1 MPQPSLGRRQP
12 RCSRGG
18 RVVVGVALVGLFT
31 SLTLTAQAPRARR
44 DADAGAD
51 FSPKPPVQAL
61 TPAEQAR
68 RFILPPGYR
77 MELVLAEPV
86 IENPVA
92 VAFDGN
98 GRLYVAEM
106 RGYMPDADG
115 TNQHAPISRI
125 SLHESTRGDGTY
137 DRHTVFI
144 DKLVLPRFILPLDG
158 SIVTMETDSDDM
170 YEYRDTDGDGV
181 ADSRTLFYSGV
192 GRRGNLEHQQS
203 GFVWGL
209 DNWIYSTY
217 NAFRIRW
224 TPSGIKKE
232 ATGRNGGQ
240 WGLTQDDAGKM
251 WFVDAGGER
260 GPMNF
265 QVPIHYGSFSVR
277 DQFEEGFEQVWPAA
291 FGYADVQGGM
301 ARVRSPIG
309 TLNHFTATC
318 GPDIVRGHR
327 MPDDLRGDLLFAEPV
342 GRLIRRAKI
351 DVTEGLTQLRNAYP
365 GSEFVL
371 STDPLFRPVN
381 LATAPDGTVLVADM
395 YHGIIQESNWT
406 RPGTYLR
413 KKIEQYQFDK
423 IVGRGR
429 IWRLVHD
436 AHPPDTTRPR
446 MLAEGVEA
454 LVAHLEHPNG
464 WWRDTAQRLL
474 VLRQDRRVV
483 PALVEMAR
491 TGSALVARF
500 HALWTLEG
508 LGALD
513 PDLVRDLLKDTSPQ
527 MRIQA
532 MRASESLFTA
542 GDTSFVADVR
552 ALTHDADTSVVIQ
565 AMLTLKLWKVADL
578 AAIVK
583 SAQSTRP
590 TRGVREIG
598 DQILRPPVPPG
609 FTSRVVTAT
618 QRDALQRGE
627 AVYDEL
633 CYACHGPDGK
643 GAPLAGA
650 PAGTRMA
657 PPLAGSPRL
666 LGHRDYAIRTLLH
679 GLEGPI
685 EGTTY
690 PGGVMAPMGEQ
701 SDQWIADV
709 ASFVRNSFGN
719 RAAFISAADV
729 ARVRAA
735 SRGRQSNWTVE
746 ELRSVVPQLI
756 APKPTWVAT
765 ASHEPETAARVLV
778 AGGGAWSSLVPQSA
792 GMWFQIDLSEPTE
805 VTELQFDSAAIVRP
819 PASRPAPAAAAAGA
833 ARQAAGASGEGR
845 AAPSAAPD
853 VTGQPL
859 TIVGYPRQYLVQT
872 SADGVTWG
880 AAIAHGSGAG
890 LTTVIPFAPVTTR
903 FLRVTQTAS
912 PDAAPPWSIQ
922 NLQLFG
928 PPSTLASQ

>member
-1 MPQPSLGRRQP
+1 MQQSLLKGPTPQASRR
-12 RCSRGG
+12 GVA
-18 RVVVGVALVGLFT
+18 VVVVAALGLLT
-31 SLTLTAQAPRARR
+31 TLTLTAQAPRGRR
-44 DADAGAD
+44 DPDAGAD

-61 TPAEQAR
+61 SPTEQAR

-86 IENPVA
+86 VENPVA

-115 TNQHAPISRI
+115 TNQHAPVSRI
-125 SLHESTRGDGTY
+125 SLHESTKGDGTY

-181 ADSRTLFYSGV
+181 ADRKTLFYSGV

-224 TPSGIKKE
+224 TPSGIRKE
-232 ATGRNGGQ
+232 TTGRNGGQ

-277 DQFEEGFEQVWPAA
+277 DQFEPGFEEVWPVAL
-291 FGYADVQGGM
+291 GYADVQGGM
-301 ARVRSPIG
+301 PRVRTPIG

-351 DVTEGLTQLRNAYP
+351 SVTDGLTQLRNAYP

-381 LATAPDGTVLVADM
+381 LATAPDGTVFVADM

-406 RPGTYLR
+406 KSGTYLR

-423 IVGRGR
+423 VVRRGR

-436 AHPPDTTRPR
+436 DHQPDLTRPR
-446 MLAEGVEA
+446 MLAEGVDA
-454 LVAHLEHPNG
+454 LVGHLDHQNG

-474 VLRQDRRVV
+474 VLRQDRSVV
-483 PALVEMAR
+483 PALVEKAR
-491 TGSALVARF
+491 TAPALVARF
-500 HALWTLEG
+500 HAVWTLEG
-508 LGALD
+508 LGALE
-513 PDLVRDLLKDTSPQ
+513 PDLVRELLKDTSPQ

-552 ALTHDADTSVVIQ
+552 ALTQDPDTSVVIQ

-583 SAQSTRP
+583 TAQATRP

-618 QRDALQRGE
+618 QREALQRGE

-679 GLEGPI
+679 GLTGPI
-685 EGTTY
+685 EGTTF
-690 PGGVMAPMGEQ
+690 PGGVMAPMGDQ
-701 SDQWIADV
+701 SDEWIANV

-735 SRGRQSNWTVE
+735 SRGRQGNWTVE
-746 ELRSVVPQLI
+746 ELRAVVPQLI
-756 APKPTWVAT
+756 APKPTWVAA
-765 ASHEPETAARVLV
+765 ASHESETAARALTAAV
-778 AGGGAWSSLVPQSA
+778 GAWTSLVPQAA
-792 GMWFQIDLSEPTE
+792 GMWFQVDLSEPTL
-805 VTELQFDSAAIVRP
+805 VSELQFDSSAIVRP
-819 PASRPAPAAAAAGA
+819 PPSQPGPAGA
-833 ARQAAGASGEGR
+833 GSP
-845 AAPSAAPD
+845 AAPSPGVAGGATRAAAPPQPD
-853 VTGQPL
+853 VTGQPV
-859 TIVGYPRQYLVQT
+859 TIVGYPRQYVVQT
-872 SADGVTWG
+872 SADGATWSP
-880 AAIAHGSGAG
+880 AIAEGSGRG
-890 LTTVIPFAPVTTR
+890 LTTVITFPAVSAR
-903 FLRVTQTAS
+903 FLRITQTAS

-928 PPSTLASQ
+928 PPSTVSSH

>member
-1 MPQPSLGRRQP
+1 MQQSLLKGPTPQASRR
-12 RCSRGG
+12 GVA
-18 RVVVGVALVGLFT
+18 VVVVAALGLLT
-31 SLTLTAQAPRARR
+31 TLTLTAQAPRGRR
-44 DADAGAD
+44 DPDAGAD

-61 TPAEQAR
+61 SPTEQAR

-86 IENPVA
+86 VENPVA

-115 TNQHAPISRI
+115 TNQHAPVSRI
-125 SLHESTRGDGTY
+125 SLHESTKGDGTY

-181 ADSRTLFYSGV
+181 ADRKTLFYSGV

-224 TPSGIKKE
+224 TPSGIRKE
-232 ATGRNGGQ
+232 TTGRNGGQ

-277 DQFEEGFEQVWPAA
+277 DQFEPGFEEVWPVAL
-291 FGYADVQGGM
+291 GYADVQGGM
-301 ARVRSPIG
+301 PRVRTPIG

-351 DVTEGLTQLRNAYP
+351 SVTDGLTQLRNAYP

-381 LATAPDGTVLVADM
+381 LATAPDGTVFVADM

-406 RPGTYLR
+406 KPGTYLR

-423 IVGRGR
+423 VVRRGR

-436 AHPPDTTRPR
+436 DHQPDLTRPR
-446 MLAEGVEA
+446 MLAEGVDA
-454 LVAHLEHPNG
+454 LVGHLDHQNG

-474 VLRQDRRVV
+474 VLRQDRSVV
-483 PALVEMAR
+483 PALVEKAR
-491 TGSALVARF
+491 TAPALVARF
-500 HALWTLEG
+500 HAVWTLEG
-508 LGALD
+508 LGALE
-513 PDLVRDLLKDTSPQ
+513 PDLVRELLKDTSPQ

-552 ALTHDADTSVVIQ
+552 ALTQDPDTSVVIQ

-583 SAQSTRP
+583 TAQATRP

-618 QRDALQRGE
+618 QREALQRGE

-679 GLEGPI
+679 GLTGPI
-685 EGTTY
+685 EGTTF
-690 PGGVMAPMGEQ
+690 PGGVMAPMGDQ
-701 SDQWIADV
+701 SDEWIANV

-735 SRGRQSNWTVE
+735 SRGRQGNWTVE
-746 ELRSVVPQLI
+746 ELRAVVPQLI
-756 APKPTWVAT
+756 APKPTWVAA
-765 ASHEPETAARVLV
+765 ASHESETAARALTAAV
-778 AGGGAWSSLVPQSA
+778 GAWTSLVPQAA
-792 GMWFQIDLSEPTE
+792 GMWFQVDLSEPTL
-805 VTELQFDSAAIVRP
+805 VSELQFDSSAIVRP
-819 PASRPAPAAAAAGA
+819 PPPRPGPAGASAPAAPPPGAAG
-833 ARQAAGASGEGR
+833 GATR
-845 AAPSAAPD
+845 AVAPPQPD
-853 VTGQPL
+853 VTGQPV
-859 TIVGYPRQYLVQT
+859 TIVGYPRQYVVQT
-872 SADGVTWG
+872 SADGATWSP
-880 AAIAHGSGAG
+880 AIAEGVGRG
-890 LTTVIPFAPVTTR
+890 LTTAITFPPVSTR
-903 FLRVTQTAS
+903 FLRITQTAS

-922 NLQLFG
+922 NLQVFG
-928 PPSTLASQ
+928 PQSAPSSH